1 MDIRGCVAVVTGAA
15 RGLGRRFALD
25 LSRGGAI
32 ICAFDLDWE
41 GLSSLKEE
49 IEGAG
54 GTVDIQVL
62 DVRDEDSVTIAFE
75 NAVEQRGKIDV
86 LINNAGVTGDHFL
99 VKRSGSETTRFPL
112 DLWQK
117 VVDVNLTGV
126 FLCAREAACKMIE
139 KAVPGVIINISS
151 ISRHGNM
158 GQSSYSATKAGVVA
172 LTVTWAKELSR
183 YGIRVAAVAPGF
195 VDTPMARSVPEKVM
209 EKIVAGIPA
218 GRLGVPEEVSK
229 AVRFI
234 IENDYVNGRV
244 IEVDG
249 GLRL

>member
-1 MDIRGCVAVVTGAA
+1 M
-15 RGLGRRFALD
+15 
-25 LSRGGAI
+25 
-32 ICAFDLDWE
+32 
-41 GLSSLKEE
+41 
-49 IEGAG
+49 
-54 GTVDIQVL
+54 
-62 DVRDEDSVTIAFE
+62 
-75 NAVEQRGKIDV
+75 
-86 LINNAGVTGDHFL
+86 
-99 VKRSGSETTRFPL
+99 
-112 DLWQK
+112 
-117 VVDVNLTGV
+117 
-126 FLCAREAACKMIE
+126 
-139 KAVPGVIINISS
+139 
-151 ISRHGNM
+151 
-158 GQSSYSATKAGVVA
+158 A